1 MAVCGMPTELTP
13 PANNKRKEGKY
24 LSIPRV
30 CYVNFCKFTNP
41 LPPPQSPKVSIMN
54 RFERHTLFRRMTIVL
69 QPLNRKPIVIMAAYH
84 RHARDT
90 ALHTVMLLDKPESG
104 HKSNFWLLFQQTG
117 VVVAVGELRLGVIP
131 VASERYVPRKFQSH
145 VVRSITKTCNV
156 LVEDRSIFYR
166 MFALLE

>member
-1 MAVCGMPTELTP
+1 MYCGEKICAMAVCGMPTELTP

-104 HKSNFWLLFQQTG
+104 HKSNFWLLCQNTG
-117 VVVAVGELRLGVIP
+117 IIFSFVVVSLDP
-131 VASERYVPRKFQSH
+131 VLITPKGNVPR
-145 VVRSITKTCNV
+145 
-156 LVEDRSIFYR
+156 
-166 MFALLE
+166 